1 MKVFITGGTGFIG
14 SHLIEYLISK
24 GAEIYA
30 LVRNPSNLRW
40 LTPIRD
46 KINILKG
53 DLFNI
58 PEIPSD
64 IEYVFHLAGI
74 TKSNSTKIKNY
85 YLINHRGTANLLNFL
100 KSKKTPLKKFIYL
113 SSLSVA
119 GPSNPESPNKEDDPP
134 NPISHYARSKLLG
147 EKEVLSHKNNFSV
160 VIIRTPGIYGPRDKD
175 FLSGLKSIKKGL
187 FISFGKKVWLSLCY
201 VKDLVEGMFLA
212 SRDSVKSGEI
222 FNIADPKIYTWE
234 EFCLTAA
241 EIMNV
246 KVRKITIPIP
256 LVYPVCFISEIFSIF
271 SKQDLILNFDRI
283 KELKQEAW
291 VCSSEKAEKYLNF
304 KARYSLEEGLKETIS
319 WYLEQKWL

>member
-1 MKVFITGGTGFIG
+1 MKVLITGGTGFIG
-14 SHLIEYLISK
+14 SHLIEYLLLK
-24 GAEIYA
+24 EAKIYA

-119 GPSNPESPNKEDDPP
+119 GPSNPESPNKEDD
-134 NPISHYARSKLLG
+134 
-147 EKEVLSHKNNFSV
+147 
-160 VIIRTPGIYGPRDKD
+160 
-175 FLSGLKSIKKGL
+175 
-187 FISFGKKVWLSLCY
+187 LSL
-201 VKDLVEGMFLA
+201 
-212 SRDSVKSGEI
+212 I
-222 FNIADPKIYTWE
+222 HI
-234 EFCLTAA
+234 
-241 EIMNV
+241 
-246 KVRKITIPIP
+246 
-256 LVYPVCFISEIFSIF
+256 
-271 SKQDLILNFDRI
+271 
-283 KELKQEAW
+283 
-291 VCSSEKAEKYLNF
+291 
-304 KARYSLEEGLKETIS
+304 
-319 WYLEQKWL
+319 